1 MKYIGK
7 WYMACLAIAFG
18 CLAVA
23 CSEDEEM
30 PVEATFTAPAEFD
43 LTGLETCGSV
53 VDSFKVTS
61 NGVWQVYSNRTWVK
75 LSFEKG
81 GYYFNDVQGV
91 EGTYTVYM
99 KITAD
104 ELDFNESEAT
114 VTLLAGGKK
123 QTVATIRREGKAY
136 VFTLLSGDGEEV
148 DRIEI
153 GKDAT
158 AWVAPSANFE
168 CSILSWPAWLGEP
181 EALSGGYTLN
191 VLKDAVPFIKKGA
204 VTFGNI
210 DSTVVFCVPVEYSGM
225 DPMEIVID
233 GEYTPWGWKVEL
245 DGKTFLQKTISA
257 SGENITTVVENAL
270 AYSVTCL
277 NYDYR
282 LFAAQE
288 KDGKLSLM
296 DEGDSW
302 IVASQDEADISRLS
316 VSVSPSSLESR
327 TGYLFAVPAASYG
340 NFMDSLSVSSD
351 VDSFVDSHIN
361 YVVVEL
367 EQKSLES
374 TDGFVITDN
383 NGAAVDCFV
392 DDKYYEWLCSEYG
405 IEDVTTCNLVPGK
418 SYTLVTRLKADEWQG
433 AYALQYIDDRSYVEL
448 SDWGITA
455 TNNPVLG
462 EDGLYR
468 FNIEVPTPFDREV
481 ILRLFDATSGQVNK
495 KALVIRPATK

>member
-23 CSEDEEM
+23 CSEEEEV

-43 LTGLETCGSV
+43 LTGLETSGCV
-53 VDSFKVTS
+53 MDSLKVTS

-75 LSFEKG
+75 LSFEKD
-81 GYYFNDVQGV
+81 GYYFNDVQGI

-99 KITAD
+99 KITDD
-104 ELDFNESEAT
+104 ELDFNESEAV

-123 QTVATIRREGKAY
+123 QTVTTIRRVAKTYLFA
-136 VFTLLSGDGEEV
+136 LLSGDGEEV

-191 VLKDAVPFIKKGA
+191 VLRDSVPFVKSGT

-210 DSTVVFCVPVEYSGM
+210 DSTVVFSVPVEYSGM
-225 DPMEIVID
+225 DPMGIVID

-245 DGKTFLQKTISA
+245 DGKTFLQETTSA
-257 SGENITTVVENAL
+257 SGENITTVVEDAL
-270 AYSVTCL
+270 VYSVTSL
-277 NYDYR
+277 EYDYK
-282 LFAAQE
+282 LLPAEE

-296 DEGDSW
+296 DAGESW
-302 IVASQDEADISRLS
+302 IMASRDAADISRLS
-316 VSVSPSSLESR
+316 VTVEPSSSDSR
-327 TGYLFAVPAASYG
+327 TGYLFAVPAASYD

-367 EQKSLES
+367 EQKSLEG
-374 TDGFVITDN
+374 TDGFIITDS
-383 NGAAVDCFV
+383 NGAAVECALEGE
-392 DDKYYEWLCSEYG
+392 YYEWLCSEYS
-405 IEDVTTCNLVPGK
+405 ITDVTTCNLVPGK
-418 SYTLVTRLKADEWQG
+418 SYTLVTRLTAEDWQG
-433 AYALQYIDDRSYVEL
+433 DFALEYIDDRTSVRL
-448 SDWGITA
+448 KSWGITA

-462 EDGLYR
+462 EDGMYR
-468 FNIEVPTPFDREV
+468 FNINVPASLDREV
-481 ILRLFDATSGQVNK
+481 ILRLYSPDIVNI